1 MTRIKLSRAV
11 EGKKKDV
18 IMTDMIKQALYVLT
32 IDPVIQKMSTKIKNC
47 RKTFLKIISCL
58 ICKLYCS
65 LRLGQTCDKLDY
77 RNIWGDEF

>member
-32 IDPVIQKMSTKIKNC
+32 MDAVHPKDV
-47 RKTFLKIISCL
+47 
-58 ICKLYCS
+58 Y
-65 LRLGQTCDKLDY
+65 
-77 RNIWGDEF
+77 